1 MSKGAHAGLPPPGAP
16 GVVAC
21 AHTDHGRRGAAQ
33 VRYCG
38 AACQKAHWNEH
49 KEACKQARRQRSRK
63 QESEPRVDAGDD
75 SEDVLEGPA
84 EV

>member
-1 MSKGAHAGLPPPGAP
+1 M
-16 GVVAC
+16 VAR

-38 AACQKAHWNEH
+38 VACQKADWNEH
-49 KEACKQARRQRSRK
+49 KEACKQARRHRSRK
-63 QESEPRVDAGDD
+63 QESEPRVDAGARGGAAGAD
-75 SEDVLEGPA
+75 SEDVLGGAA

>member
-1 MSKGAHAGLPPPGAP
+1 MAP
-16 GVVAC
+16 GVVAL

-38 AACQKAHWNEH
+38 AACQKAHWKEH
-49 KEACKQARRQRSRK
+49 KEVCKRARRQRSRK
-63 QESEPRVDAGDD
+63 QESEPRVDAGARGGAAGDD
-75 SEDVLEGPA
+75 SEDVLGGAA